1 MRWRGEAF
9 DCIVAEE
16 REELRPLLDT
26 AQEVS
31 QRRRGDRTVK
41 NWRELVDAID
51 WRRVLERVGELGD
64 ELKGRKKMDSAK
76 RGLARRMLGELVL
89 LVHFAKARR
98 GMDGG
103 RWREEGAKRL
113 AKVVEALSGV
123 RAMREGLV
131 QYVGEAEVINW
142 IGPPSC

>member
-1 MRWRGEAF
+1 
-9 DCIVAEE
+9 
-16 REELRPLLDT
+16 
-26 AQEVS
+26 
-31 QRRRGDRTVK
+31 
-41 NWRELVDAID
+41 
-51 WRRVLERVGELGD
+51 
-64 ELKGRKKMDSAK
+64 MDGAK
-76 RGLARRMLGELVL
+76 RELARRMLGELVL

-103 RWREEGAKRL
+103 RWREEGAKRP

-123 RAMREGLV
+123 RAMRERLV